1 MLRCYRRYGNHRR
14 YCCYGLP
21 VLVGRKAERFCA
33 EGFGMKH
40 SSKVY
45 SGLVYLAPSGDWA
58 WRIFCDS
65 EDVVRGAGYAGAQEA
80 EADCREFLND
90 YDGQAEIVVEKP
102 AFGLGP

>member
-1 MLRCYRRYGNHRR
+1 
-14 YCCYGLP
+14 
-21 VLVGRKAERFCA
+21 
-33 EGFGMKH
+33 MKH
-40 SSKVY
+40 PSKVY

-102 AFGLGP
+102 GFRFGALEGPVLRAFLHSLSRLEPGEAF